1 MCAELHITSH
11 YMLSLYVRPAV
22 PSQQG
27 CALLCASAEASAGP
41 ASHDGEADPA
51 SAALTGPP
59 RMPNGTEAR
68 NTTARMGAERS
79 WSRHKDLNA
88 ERRDER
94 ITEDVKRRKQRR
106 RDVGVTRKH
115 HPCHNNWQRI
125 ALRYT
130 DTQMRYKWSP
140 DSHRIQ
146 SELQQTVKQERKR
159 LYSLSLVETGRIRLV
174 LELRFLM
181 AIVSW
186 ET

>member
-1 MCAELHITSH
+1 MLNYTSH
-11 YMLSLYVRPAV
+11 YMLSLYVKTRPAV

-27 CALLCASAEASAGP
+27 CALLCASVEASAGP

-88 ERRDER
+88 EKSDER

-115 HPCHNNWQRI
+115 HFCHNN
-125 ALRYT
+125 
-130 DTQMRYKWSP
+130 
-140 DSHRIQ
+140 
-146 SELQQTVKQERKR
+146 
-159 LYSLSLVETGRIRLV
+159 
-174 LELRFLM
+174 
-181 AIVSW
+181 
-186 ET
+186 